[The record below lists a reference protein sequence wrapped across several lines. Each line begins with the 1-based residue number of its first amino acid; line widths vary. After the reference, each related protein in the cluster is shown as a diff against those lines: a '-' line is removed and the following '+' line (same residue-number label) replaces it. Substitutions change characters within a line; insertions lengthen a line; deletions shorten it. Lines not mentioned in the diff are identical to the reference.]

1 MKKLREKSDE
11 IDQKIRLS
19 DSIEEREEE
28 MSHERDD
35 AYAEEDVQ
43 IGIEIFGKQC
53 VESVQ
58 KE

>member
-1 MKKLREKSDE
+1 
-11 IDQKIRLS
+11 
-19 DSIEEREEE
+19 
-28 MSHERDD
+28 MSYERDD